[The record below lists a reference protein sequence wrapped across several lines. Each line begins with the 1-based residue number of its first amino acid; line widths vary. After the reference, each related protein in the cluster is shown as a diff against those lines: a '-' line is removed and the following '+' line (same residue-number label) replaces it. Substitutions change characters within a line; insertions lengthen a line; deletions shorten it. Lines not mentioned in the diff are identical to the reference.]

1 MGFEAA
7 KAGTASIRASRL
19 MLMRDKNF
27 FNSTLSFYV
36 TLCKIASLYH
46 LASLSV
52 YQLVLVLS
60 HKKAG
65 EMDISSH

>member
-1 MGFEAA
+1 
-7 KAGTASIRASRL
+7 
-19 MLMRDKNF
+19 MLKRDKNL